1 MTFDSADVL
10 ALLEESSD
18 RNTLLDRAGATA
30 HFIVMLVFILTVTSF
45 GKNGSLS
52 LGGFL
57 LYPAVMIGLG
67 RTPLSLLLRIYLTVL
82 PLFFFFFLS
91 SLIFDGGSYEVY
103 PGVIIREGWIT
114 GGTLLL
120 KGTLAILAALSF
132 IGLKGFGGVLSALG
146 RFRVPPLFISI
157 LSVTFWYIRL
167 LLNEGRV
174 IYRAYILRAPGHRG
188 IYWKDWGP
196 LGGQWFIRTLRK
208 AEGLQNAIDL
218 RGGEIEYLSPGG
230 REKAGPADIL
240 WCLFWIAYCFILR
253 RASL

>member
-18 RNTLLDRAGATA
+18 RESPLDRAGATA
-30 HFIVMLVFILTVTSF
+30 HFIVLLVFILTVTSF
-45 GKNGSLS
+45 GKTGSLS

-57 LYPAVMIGLG
+57 LYPAVMIGVG
-67 RTPLSLLLRIYLTVL
+67 RTPLSLLLRIYLTVV

-91 SLIFDGGSYEVY
+91 SLIFDGGSFEVY
-103 PGVIIREGWIT
+103 PGVIIREGWVT

-157 LSVTFWYIRL
+157 LSVTFRYIRL
-167 LLNEGRV
+167 LLNEGKI
-174 IYRAYILRAPGHRG
+174 IYRLIVSGLPDTGGFTGRIGVP
-188 IYWKDWGP
+188 WGDS
-196 LGGQWFIRTLRK
+196 GFS
-208 AEGLQNAIDL
+208 GLSE
-218 RGGEIEYLSPGG
+218 R
-230 REKAGPADIL
+230 
-240 WCLFWIAYCFILR
+240 R
-253 RASL
+253 RAFRTPSI